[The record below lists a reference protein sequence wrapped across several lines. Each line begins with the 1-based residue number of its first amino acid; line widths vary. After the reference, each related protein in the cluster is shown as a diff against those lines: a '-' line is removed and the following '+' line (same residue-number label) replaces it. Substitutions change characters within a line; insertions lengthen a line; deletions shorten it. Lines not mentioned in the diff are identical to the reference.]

1 MALVTTALQRDAWA
15 DGQGEASMYMG
26 WEWGAPAPP
35 RHGPLAADLLD
46 HGPELL
52 RLLEAHQ
59 HAHDSADG
67 AQGVVAWGNEP
78 ERLWSCSPDSADTE
92 RPIHITQRTW
102 SYSSCL
108 NKLAV
113 PHVSTAL
120 APEGGRR

>member
-59 HAHDSADG
+59 HAHYRADG

-78 ERLWSCSPDSADTE
+78 ERLWSCSSDSADTE
-92 RPIHITQRTW
+92 RPQHNSTDMELQLT
-102 SYSSCL
+102 L
-108 NKLAV
+108 QQ
-113 PHVSTAL
+113 VSGA
-120 APEGGRR
+120 ACFNDIGA

>member
-59 HAHDSADG
+59 HARDSADG

-78 ERLWSCSPDSADTE
+78 ERLWSCSSDSADTE
-92 RPIHITQRTW
+92 RHPT
-102 SYSSCL
+102 
-108 NKLAV
+108 
-113 PHVSTAL
+113 
-120 APEGGRR
+120 